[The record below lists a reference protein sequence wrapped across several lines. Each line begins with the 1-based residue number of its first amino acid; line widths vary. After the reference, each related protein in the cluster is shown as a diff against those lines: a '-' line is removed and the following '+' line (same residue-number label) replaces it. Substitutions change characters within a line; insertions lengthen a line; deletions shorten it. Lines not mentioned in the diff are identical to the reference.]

1 MGDDRTRIL
10 DLLASGR
17 ITAEEAARLLDA
29 LDAAAGK
36 TDADGAS
43 AAGAKTGWAKFFAG
57 DVKSPGAGGTGATA
71 SGAAGAAG
79 AGSAPRGTGAGSGP
93 GGHKF
98 MYVKVV
104 SEKGENV
111 NVKVPLGLLRA
122 GLKFTSLIP
131 KQASDEINKAMR
143 DKGMSFDIS
152 NFKPEDI
159 EELIEALS
167 EMEVEVDSNNGD
179 HVRVF
184 VA

>member
-1 MGDDRTRIL
+1 MGDDRNRIL

-17 ITAEEAARLLDA
+17 ITTEEATRLLDA
-29 LDAAAGK
+29 LDSSAGKGDGADAAG
-36 TDADGAS
+36 AA
-43 AAGAKTGWAKFFAG
+43 AAGAKTGWPKFFASG
-57 DVKSPGAGGTGATA
+57 DKTAAGAGGAAGGKGSGTGAGGTGSKHA
-71 SGAAGAAG
+71 
-79 AGSAPRGTGAGSGP
+79 
-93 GGHKF
+93 F

-104 SEKGENV
+104 SEKGDNV

-143 DKGMSFDIS
+143 EKGMSFDIS
-152 NFKPEDI
+152 NFRPEDV
-159 EELIEALS
+159 EELIAALS

>member
-1 MGDDRTRIL
+1 MGDDRNRIL
-10 DLLASGR
+10 DLLAAGR

-29 LDAAAGK
+29 LDASASGGATG
-36 TDADGAS
+36 ADGAADA
-43 AAGAKTGWAKFFAG
+43 AAGAKTGWPKFFASADKG
-57 DVKSPGAGGTGATA
+57 TSAGGGTGSGTSAGGGTGA
-71 SGAAGAAG
+71 GA
-79 AGSAPRGTGAGSGP
+79 

-98 MYVKVV
+98 MFVKVV
-104 SEKGENV
+104 STKGDNV

-131 KQASDEINKAMR
+131 KQASDEINKAMHE
-143 DKGMSFDIS
+143 KGMSFDIS
-152 NFKPEDI
+152 NFKPEDV
-159 EELIEALS
+159 EQLIEALA

>member
-1 MGDDRTRIL
+1 MGDDRNRIL

-17 ITAEEAARLLDA
+17 ITTEEATRLLDA
-29 LDAAAGK
+29 LDASAGKGDGADAAG
-36 TDADGAS
+36 A
-43 AAGAKTGWAKFFAG
+43 AAGAKTGWPKFFASG
-57 DVKSPGAGGTGATA
+57 D
-71 SGAAGAAG
+71 
-79 AGSAPRGTGAGSGP
+79 RGSGP
-93 GGHKF
+93 GGAGSGVTGGAAGGKGAGAGAGTPGKHAF

-104 SEKGENV
+104 SEKGDNV

-122 GLKFTSLIP
+122 GLKLTSLIP
-131 KQASDEINKAMR
+131 KQASDEINKAMAE
-143 DKGMSFDIS
+143 KGMSFDIN

>member
-29 LDAAAGK
+29 LDAAVGK
-36 TDADGAS
+36 TDADGAG

-57 DVKSPGAGGTGATA
+57 EPKA
-71 SGAAGAAG
+71 SGAVGTTGAAG
-79 AGSAPRGTGAGSGP
+79 AGAGGGAAGSAR

-131 KQASDEINKAMR
+131 KQAGDEINKAMR
-143 DKGMSFDIS
+143 EKGMSFDIG
-152 NFKPEDI
+152 NFRPEDI

>member
-29 LDAAAGK
+29 LDAASGK
-36 TDADGAS
+36 GDADGAA
-43 AAGAKTGWAKFFAG
+43 AAGAAAKTGWPKFFAG
-57 DVKSPGAGGTGATA
+57 ADKGAGASGSTGTGGAGAGGTG
-71 SGAAGAAG
+71 
-79 AGSAPRGTGAGSGP
+79 P
-93 GGHKF
+93 GGNKF
-98 MYVKVV
+98 MFVKVV
-104 SEKGENV
+104 SEKGDNV

-143 DKGMSFDIS
+143 EKGMSFDIS
-152 NFKPEDI
+152 NFKPEDV
-159 EELIEALS
+159 EELIAALS

>member
-1 MGDDRTRIL
+1 MGDDRNRIL

-17 ITAEEAARLLDA
+17 ITTEEATRLLDA
-29 LDAAAGK
+29 LDASAGKGDGADAAG
-36 TDADGAS
+36 A
-43 AAGAKTGWAKFFAG
+43 AAGAKTGWPKFFASGGKG
-57 DVKSPGAGGTGATA
+57 DAKSGAGDKGTGPGA
-71 SGAAGAAG
+71 SG
-79 AGSAPRGTGAGSGP
+79 GSGSK
-93 GGHKF
+93 HTF

-104 SEKGENV
+104 SEKGDNV

-122 GLKFTSLIP
+122 GMKFTALIP
-131 KQASDEINKAMR
+131 KQASDEINKAMAQ
-143 DKGMSFDIS
+143 KGMSFDIN

>member
-1 MGDDRTRIL
+1 
-10 DLLASGR
+10 
-17 ITAEEAARLLDA
+17 
-29 LDAAAGK
+29 
-36 TDADGAS
+36 
-43 AAGAKTGWAKFFAG
+43 
-57 DVKSPGAGGTGATA
+57 
-71 SGAAGAAG
+71 
-79 AGSAPRGTGAGSGP
+79 
-93 GGHKF
+93 

-104 SEKGENV
+104 SEKGDNV

-122 GLKFTSLIP
+122 GLKLTSLIP
-131 KQASDEINKAMR
+131 KQASDEINKAMA
-143 DKGMSFDIS
+143 DKGMSFDIN